1 MCVVALSFFGLVAY
15 LQFISARV
23 DPSRMGALQGALGAC
38 VLFGFI
44 LGNTLFT
51 ILSIRLGEFDHLVFG
66 MNLVKKGSHRGIGLS
81 FVFRIIKTWLI
92 VYYYYLR
99 FEYCKS

>member
-38 VLFGFI
+38 VLFGYI

-66 MNLVKKGSHRGIGLS
+66 IGACIMACGSMLVA
-81 FVFRIIKTWLI
+81 
-92 VYYYYLR
+92 YLQCT
-99 FEYCKS
+99 FSAE